1 MKDMLLATLGVIVAW
16 AVWGFFTNDFSMP
29 LLFGTIV
36 AMSVGFSIGKKEKGK
51 EIPHE

>member
-1 MKDMLLATLGVIVAW
+1 MRDMLLGILGVIVAW

-36 AMSVGFSIGKKEKGK
+36 AMSVGFSIGKKDKGK
-51 EIPHE
+51 EIAH

>member
-1 MKDMLLATLGVIVAW
+1 MRGMLLGILGVIVAW

-36 AMSVGFSIGKKEKGK
+36 AMSVGFSIGKKDKGK
-51 EIPHE
+51 EIAH

>member
-1 MKDMLLATLGVIVAW
+1 MKDMLLGILGVIVAW
-16 AVWGFFTNDFSMP
+16 AVWGFLINDFSMP

-51 EIPHE
+51 KIAH